1 MGYRGQ
7 TFVWLFVLSFLSIL
21 RPASSKYLLV
31 PNSAKPYGPDGPWNA
46 FSIIV
51 GNPNQNIDVYMGGVF
66 SSAILSANIC
76 NFSGN
81 STAKPSCPARSVG
94 GGVYNATKSTTSN
107 TKSIKLTSSGSI
119 SLGYEPGGALVLT
132 GSSGLMMDSMV
143 IGDGPLLQQ
152 TITNTSINRIDQ
164 ATQTLPGGGSYDL
177 QVSYLSMGAA
187 DLVQSFGLGV
197 GIPPINASIPVN
209 QLAANGAINSR
220 SWGMHIGSAQL
231 KQPGSLIL
239 GGYDRSRVAS
249 DPATFDIKNGG
260 DLEVVLQNITFGV
273 MQGGSPWGLGATPQG
288 NLLTSD
294 AVGTTN
300 SQITIKLTTV
310 SPYLYLPQNTCSEI
324 AKHLPVTFVP
334 SFGLYVWNT
343 SDPQFSLIVN
353 STAYMEFGFV
363 YRSGQYPV
371 RIPMKLLALQLES
384 PFPVTSATT
393 YFPCRPTTSGSPL
406 YYLGRSFMQGAFL
419 GLSWSTNKFWLA
431 QAPGPALTTSDI
443 YDIGPDDSTIAAM
456 ANVDWAASWVGVL
469 TVDKTNSV
477 GAAEPNLTGGP
488 SPGGPSPGGSSTGG
502 SSTGGIVGGVVG
514 GLAVLLAVAGAVFFF
529 RRRARNRGTEI
540 AEMGGSSVEMTAKQP
555 LQAGSHES
563 SPVEA
568 DNYAYNPQ
576 PPAELDGGNFRD
588 RKSLGIFPS
597 AYTVIYRT
605 QC

>member
-1 MGYRGQ
+1 MGNRGQ

-21 RPASSKYLLV
+21 RPASSKYLLI
-31 PNSAKPYGPDGPWNA
+31 PNSAKSYGPDGPWNA

-51 GNPNQNIDVYMGGVF
+51 GSPGQNIDVYMGGVF

-76 NFSGN
+76 NFSN
-81 STAKPSCPARSVG
+81 NTAKPSCPARSIG
-94 GGVYNATKSTTSN
+94 GGVYNATKSTTSD
-107 TKSIKLTSSGSI
+107 TTSIQITDSGSI
-119 SLGYEPGGALVLT
+119 NLGYAPASALVLT
-132 GSSGLMMDSMV
+132 GSSALMMDSMV

-152 TITNTSINRIDQ
+152 TVTNTSINRINQ
-164 ATQTLPGGGSYDL
+164 ATQSLPGGGSYDL
-177 QVSYLSMGAA
+177 QVSFLSMGAP
-187 DLVQSFGLGV
+187 DLIQIFGV
-197 GIPPINASIPVN
+197 GPGKPSINATIPVN
-209 QLAANGAINSR
+209 QLVTNGATNSR

-249 DPATFDIKNGG
+249 DPAAFDIKNGG

-294 AVGTTN
+294 AVGTTTP
-300 SQITIKLTTV
+300 QIPIQLTTI

-324 AKHLPVTFVP
+324 AKHLPVTFAP
-334 SFGLYVWNT
+334 AFGLYIWNT
-343 SDPQFSLIVN
+343 SDPQFTLIVN
-353 STAYMEFGFV
+353 STAYIEFGFV
-363 YRSGQYPV
+363 YRGGQYPV
-371 RIPMKLLALQLES
+371 KIPMKLLALQLES
-384 PFPVTSATT
+384 PFPVTSTTT
-393 YFPCRPTTSGSPL
+393 YFPCRPTTGSSPV

-443 YDIGPDDSTIAAM
+443 YEIGPNDATITAM
-456 ANVDWAASWVGVL
+456 ANVDWAASWTGVL
-469 TVDKTNSV
+469 AVDKSNSV
-477 GAAEPNLTGGP
+477 GAAEPSSSGNS
-488 SPGGPSPGGSSTGG
+488 SPGDPSPGGSSPGG

-514 GLAVLLAVAGAVFFF
+514 GLAVLLVVAGAVFFVMR
-529 RRRARNRGTEI
+529 RRRARNRGTAI
-540 AEMGGSSVEMTAKQP
+540 VEMGGSSVEMTAKQP
-555 LQAGSHES
+555 LQAELPES

-588 RKSLGIFPS
+588 RKSLGIF
-597 AYTVIYRT
+597 T
-605 QC
+605 

>member
-7 TFVWLFVLSFLSIL
+7 KFVWLFVLSFLSIL
-21 RPASSKYLLV
+21 RPANSKYLLV
-31 PNSAKPYGPDGPWNA
+31 PNSAKSYGPDGPWNA

-51 GNPNQNIDVYMGGVF
+51 GNPDQNIDVYMGGVF

-76 NFSGN
+76 NFPNN

-94 GGVYNATKSTTSN
+94 GGVYNATKSTTSD
-107 TKSIKLTSSGSI
+107 TKSIRITDSGSI
-119 SLGYEPGGALVLT
+119 SLGYGPADVLVLT
-132 GSSGLMMDSMV
+132 GSSGLMMDRMV

-177 QVSYLSMGAA
+177 QVSYLSMGAP
-187 DLVQSFGLGV
+187 DSVQSFGLGV

-209 QLAANGAINSR
+209 QLTINGATNSR
-220 SWGMHIGSAQL
+220 SWGMHIGSSQL

-249 DPATFDIKNGG
+249 DPAAFDIKNGG
-260 DLEVVLQNITFGV
+260 DLEVTLQNITFGV

-294 AVGTTN
+294 SVGTTN
-300 SQITIKLTTV
+300 PQVPIRLTTV

-324 AKHLPVTFVP
+324 AKHLPVTFAP
-334 SFGLYVWNT
+334 SFGLYIWNT

-371 RIPMKLLALQLES
+371 KIPMKLLALQLES
-384 PFPVTSATT
+384 PFPVTSPTT
-393 YFPCRPTTSGSPL
+393 YFPCRPTTGTSPQ

-443 YDIGPDDSTIAAM
+443 YDIGPDDSAIAAM
-456 ANVDWAASWVGVL
+456 ANVDWVASWAGVL

-477 GAAEPNLTGGP
+477 GAADTGSAGGP
-488 SPGGPSPGGSSTGG
+488 PPGDPSPGG

-514 GLAVLLAVAGAVFFF
+514 GLAVLFAVAGAVFFLR
-529 RRRARNRGTEI
+529 RRRARNRGSAI

-555 LQAGSHES
+555 LQADSHGS

-576 PPAELDGGNFRD
+576 PPAELDGGNSRD
-588 RKSLGIFPS
+588 RKSLGIFTS
-597 AYTVIYRT
+597 TSTVIYRT
-605 QC
+605 QS